1 MSDTTTVSY
10 DKNLY
15 STKTVEKIEEL
26 LEDSYDLD
34 DMLTFMEE
42 HTEDDFRK
50 HYEDYCSA
58 GESIGYDV
66 VDAFVKYHG
75 GMCYVDNVEEAFRGV
90 YSSEESFTEEYI
102 TEICGIEIPACVVVD
117 WEATWESSVRF
128 DYDFV
133 DGYVF
138 DRNF

>member
-1 MSDTTTVSY
+1 MSVTFTVNY
-10 DKNLY
+10 KEIY

-34 DMLTFMEE
+34 DMLTFIDENSE
-42 HTEDDFRK
+42 ADFVA

-66 VDAFVKYHG
+66 VDAFVKHHG
-75 GMCYVDNVEEAFRGV
+75 DMCYVENVEEAFRGV
-90 YSSEESFTEEYI
+90 YNSEEDFAEEHY
-102 TEICGIEIPACVVVD
+102 EQVYGEVPVMLVVD
-117 WEATWESSVRF
+117 WEATWKSSLSY

>member
-1 MSDTTTVSY
+1 MSDTTTVNY
-10 DKNLY
+10 KEIY

-34 DMLTFMEE
+34 DMLTFIDENSEE
-42 HTEDDFRK
+42 DFVA
-50 HYEDYCSA
+50 HYENYCSA

-66 VDAFVKYHG
+66 VDAFVKHHG
-75 GMCYVDNVEEAFRGV
+75 DMCYVEHVEEAFRGV
-90 YSSEESFTEEYI
+90 YSSVESFTEEYI
-102 TEICGIEIPACVVVD
+102 TEICDVEIPVYLVVD
-117 WEATWESSVRF
+117 WKATWESSVRF

-138 DRNF
+138 EHTF